1 MNAKVD
7 SRFIQIVESACHGKL
22 SDVEIIQTL
31 WSGYGVCFRALL
43 SKSGDS
49 SQLQDITNHEKASKG
64 PLRIVAKCASPP
76 NERHHPR
83 GWNGRKGHVRK
94 LASFAFEVDFYRH
107 LQPLTTDHCKV
118 PQCIAVN
125 QCDDNTVLV
134 MEDLASVGF
143 TETTDKLSVDHAKVV
158 LRWLGAFHARFLG
171 QQGAIK
177 QRKIKIWDEG
187 SYWHLGTREDEYNAM
202 DESPLKQAAFK
213 IAKSLSNATYQTVI
227 HGDAKVANFCFT
239 QSYNACAAVDF
250 QYVGFGVGVKDVA
263 YFIGSALSEDD
274 QKHYT
279 ENCLSVYFEALKEAF
294 LLRDAQET
302 DSLSQSLQ
310 PSFQVCSKMCIEEVI
325 AEWRELYSFACAD
338 FHRFLAGW
346 SPQHWKINEQ
356 LQLQTNKALKRI
368 NQNDS

>member
-1 MNAKVD
+1 
-7 SRFIQIVESACHGKL
+7 
-22 SDVEIIQTL
+22 
-31 WSGYGVCFRALL
+31 
-43 SKSGDS
+43 
-49 SQLQDITNHEKASKG
+49 
-64 PLRIVAKCASPP
+64 
-76 NERHHPR
+76 
-83 GWNGRKGHVRK
+83 
-94 LASFAFEVDFYRH
+94 
-107 LQPLTTDHCKV
+107 
-118 PQCIAVN
+118 
-125 QCDDNTVLV
+125 

-143 TETTDKLSVDHAKVV
+143 TETTDKLSVDQAKVV

-202 DESPLKQAAFK
+202 EESPLKQAAFK

-302 DSLSQSLQ
+302 DSLTKVIVRPCGTCWQFFSNSRPYSALLSFYLRTRLNKVKTITLRIYYVQAQALFIWPAFNIYSTDCTSQ
-310 PSFQVCSKMCIEEVI
+310 CC
-325 AEWRELYSFACAD
+325 
-338 FHRFLAGW
+338 
-346 SPQHWKINEQ
+346 
-356 LQLQTNKALKRI
+356 RI
-368 NQNDS
+368 GTFNSH